1 MKEASCCQLWAET
14 QPRYTHEQPQHSQ
27 TLGVLESKEQTDSG
41 SEMLTAGHK
50 LTSSVDPKR
59 DTAVRLRQVRSFE
72 AVFVLKAAVRRFFGR
87 RGTCGNVGDAAV
99 KY

>member
-1 MKEASCCQLWAET
+1 MNNLN
-14 QPRYTHEQPQHSQ
+14 THKQ
-27 TLGVLESKEQTDSG
+27 TNTAVLESKEQTDSG